1 MFDFLYCA
9 KRLLSKFCTHCS
21 NLEEC
26 IRGLTL
32 FERDIVYLEEQNS
45 LFEAHGAVQF
55 AWVDLVGSMYMG
67 FLCCGILSTRS
78 GADFVLRDGKINKSC
93 LFGKVRGS

>member
-1 MFDFLYCA
+1 M
-9 KRLLSKFCTHCS
+9 
-21 NLEEC
+21 
-26 IRGLTL
+26 
-32 FERDIVYLEEQNS
+32 YLEEQNS

-55 AWVDLVGSMYMG
+55 AWVDLVGFMYMD

-93 LFGKVRGS
+93 LFGKVRGSLLCIFRNSAVLCNAQNTLENLI